1 MISFGGNEIKARAF
15 MTDLYRHVTVMDAGA
30 RGSTTTFVRNGQGDV
45 LIAWENEALYT
56 MREYPG
62 RYEVVVPSVSILAQP
77 SVAVVDRLAR
87 RKGHEQAAE
96 EYLRYLYSDE
106 GQELAA
112 KKRFPAVQSGHS
124 PALCRPL

>member
-1 MISFGGNEIKARAF
+1 
-15 MTDLYRHVTVMDAGA
+15 
-30 RGSTTTFVRNGQGDV
+30 
-45 LIAWENEALYT
+45 

-112 KKRFPAVQSGHS
+112 KNRFPAVQSGHS